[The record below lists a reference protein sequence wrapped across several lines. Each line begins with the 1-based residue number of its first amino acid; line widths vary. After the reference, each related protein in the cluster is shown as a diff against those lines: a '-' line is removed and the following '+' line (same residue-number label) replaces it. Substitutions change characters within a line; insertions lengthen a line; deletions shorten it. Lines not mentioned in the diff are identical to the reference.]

1 MSWLSNSNPYLPW
14 NWPSDLSKS
23 FVSQLE
29 PGIEFLLHVFLLSIL
44 TIIQTILYSF
54 EYMFSSSLMA
64 IVYSFQSLGPL
75 GLPLFTGFFIVAAG
89 ISMDL
94 FHFAHDLPIVGDF
107 V

>member
-1 MSWLSNSNPYLPW
+1 MSWISNPYLPW
-14 NWPSDLSKS
+14 NWPSDLSHS

-29 PGIEFLLHVFLLSIL
+29 LGIEFLLHVFLLFIL
-44 TIIQTILYSF
+44 NVIQTILSSF
-54 EYMFSSSLMA
+54 EYLFSSFLIG
-64 IVYSFQSLGPL
+64 IVYSVQSLGPL
-75 GLPLFTGFFIVAAG
+75 GLPMFTALFIVAAG